1 MQNYSSHSTDAEL
14 LEGCRQKH
22 RLAQKHL
29 YQRFYPRVM
38 GIAMRYTGH
47 KQEATD
53 VLNQAFLKVFNK
65 IDTYSENSLSGW
77 IATIVTHTA
86 IDFVRK
92 HARYKKRM
100 DFDSEK
106 EVVLNEQSLENLYVE
121 DLLKEVQQLPAN
133 SRAVFSMY
141 AIDGYK
147 HREIAEILKININ
160 TSKWHLAEA
169 KKILKKRLER
179 QTSTVK
185 KKQIFV
191 HLNLFNP
198 LDGI

>member
-1 MQNYSSHSTDAEL
+1 MQNYTSQSTDAVL
-14 LEGCRQKH
+14 LEGCRQKN

-47 KQEATD
+47 RQEATD

-65 IDTYSENSLSGW
+65 IEAYSENSLSGW
-77 IATIVTHTA
+77 IAKIVTNTA
-86 IDFVRK
+86 IDYVRK
-92 HARYKKRM
+92 HIRYKQRM
-100 DFDSEK
+100 DFDSDK
-106 EVVLNEQSLENLYVE
+106 EVALEESSLENLYVE

-133 SRAVFSMY
+133 TRVVFSMF

-147 HREIAEILKININ
+147 HREIAEILNININ

-169 KKILKKRLER
+169 KKILKKRLSGEMI
-179 QTSTVK
+179 TIK
-185 KKQIFV
+185 KKS
-191 HLNLFNP
+191 NESW
-198 LDGI
+198 